1 MQSINVKMSPKQ
13 ISRIRNGHKVRV
25 KAPEMEGEGVSLIVK
40 PETYDIVTR
49 TFSRKK
55 GLDISLDPEEIMVN
69 KQNTDQMEGKGIF
82 GKKFDRAVKKTIGK
96 PATKALYGA
105 AKSVLLPLARQAIQ
119 EGGVALQEY
128 APELTPLIG
137 PGSKITTDYLTN
149 PSKYQGKG
157 LGTGLGTGNK
167 KYYMGINGGML
178 AHLPPALQSQPYASN
193 FQFQHTL
200 PPSYQ
205 KFSKGSGLYI

>member
-1 MQSINVKMSPKQ
+1 MQSIKVKMSPKQ
-13 ISRIRNGHKVRV
+13 ISKIRNGHKVRV
-25 KAPEMEGEGVSLIVK
+25 RPDMEGEGVCLIIK

-49 TFSRKK
+49 TFSRNK

-69 KQNTDQMEGKGIF
+69 KENAGQMQGQGIF
-82 GKKFDRAVKKTIGK
+82 GKKFDRGLKKLIGKKAVKTI
-96 PATKALYGA
+96 YGIA
-105 AKSVLLPLARQAIQ
+105 REALPLAKQAIQ
-119 EGGVALQEY
+119 EGGVALAEY
-128 APELTPLIG
+128 APELAPLVG
-137 PGSKITTDYLTN
+137 PGTKIASDYLEN
-149 PSKYQGKG
+149 PSKYQGK
-157 LGTGLGTGNK
+157 GLGTGNK

-200 PPSYQ
+200 PPAYQ

>member
-1 MQSINVKMSPKQ
+1 MHSINVKMSPKQ
-13 ISRIRNGHKVRV
+13 MSKIRNGHKVRV
-25 KAPEMEGEGVSLIVK
+25 KAPEMEGEGVCLIVK

-49 TFSRKK
+49 TFSRNK
-55 GLDISLDPEEIMVN
+55 GTDISLDPEEIMVN
-69 KQNTDQMEGKGIF
+69 KQNTEQMEGKGIF

-96 PATKALYGA
+96 PATKALYGVARA
-105 AKSVLLPLARQAIQ
+105 ALPYAKQALQ
-119 EGGVALQEY
+119 EGGLALEAY
-128 APELTPLIG
+128 APELAPVIA
-137 PGSKITTDYLTN
+137 PGVSLASDYLTN

-157 LGTGLGTGNK
+157 LGTGSK

-193 FQFQHTL
+193 FHFQNTL
-200 PPSYQ
+200 PPAYQ

>member
-69 KQNTDQMEGKGIF
+69 KQNTEQIEGQGIF

-105 AKSVLLPLARQAIQ
+105 AKSFLLPLAKQAIQ
-119 EGGVALQEY
+119 EGGVALQDY

-137 PGSKITTDYLTN
+137 PGSKLASDYLTN

-157 LGTGLGTGNK
+157 LGTGNK
-167 KYYMGINGGML
+167 KYYVGINGGML

-200 PPSYQ
+200 PPAYQ

>member
-1 MQSINVKMSPKQ
+1 MHSINVKMSPKQ
-13 ISRIRNGHKVRV
+13 MSKIRNGHKVRIR
-25 KAPEMEGEGVSLIVK
+25 PDMEGEGVCLIVK

-49 TFSRKK
+49 TFSRNK

-69 KQNTDQMEGKGIF
+69 KENSDQIQGQGIF

-105 AKSVLLPLARQAIQ
+105 AKSALLPLAKQAIQ
-119 EGGVALQEY
+119 EGGIALQDY

-137 PGSKITTDYLTN
+137 PGSKIATDYLNN

-200 PPSYQ
+200 PPAYQ
-205 KFSKGSGLYI
+205 KFSRGSGLYI

>member
-13 ISRIRNGHKVRV
+13 MSRIRNGHKIRV
-25 KAPEMEGEGVSLIVK
+25 KAPEIEGEGVCLIVK

-55 GLDISLDPEEIMVN
+55 GTDISLDPDEIMVN
-69 KQNTDQMEGKGIF
+69 KQNTEQMEGKGIF

-96 PATKALYGA
+96 PATKALYGVARA
-105 AKSVLLPLARQAIQ
+105 ALPYVKKALN
-119 EGGVALQEY
+119 EGGVALEEY
-128 APELTPLIG
+128 APELAPLIA
-137 PGSKITTDYLTN
+137 PGVSLASDYLTN

-200 PPSYQ
+200 PPAYQ

>member
-1 MQSINVKMSPKQ
+1 MHSINVKMSPKQ
-13 ISRIRNGHKVRV
+13 MSRIRNGHKVRV
-25 KAPEMEGEGVSLIVK
+25 KVPEMKGEGICLIVK

-49 TFSRKK
+49 TFSRNK
-55 GLDISLDPEEIMVN
+55 GTDISLDPEEIMAN
-69 KQNTDQMEGKGIF
+69 KENSDQIEGQGIF

-96 PATKALYGA
+96 PATKALYGV
-105 AKSVLLPLARQAIQ
+105 AKSALLPLAKQAIQ
-119 EGGVALQEY
+119 EGGVALSEY

-137 PGSKITTDYLTN
+137 PGSKLANDYLTN

-193 FQFQHTL
+193 FHFQNTL
-200 PPSYQ
+200 PPAYQ